1 MADVVD
7 RKHGR
12 RRGPGPAKGGSRKLA
27 ILGVFL
33 LVVLAVAAFALT
45 R

>member
-1 MADVVD
+1 MTDVI

-12 RRGPGPAKGGSRKLA
+12 RRGPGPAQGGGRQLA
-27 ILGVFL
+27 ILGTVL
-33 LVVLAVAAFALT
+33 LIVLAVAAFALT

>member
-1 MADVVD
+1 MTDVI

-12 RRGPGPAKGGSRKLA
+12 RRGPGPAQGGGKQFA
-27 ILGVFL
+27 ILGTVL
-33 LVVLAVAAFALT
+33 LIVLAVAAFALT

>member
-1 MADVVD
+1 MADAMD

-12 RRGPGPAKGGSRKLA
+12 RRGPGPAKGSRRLA
-27 ILGVFL
+27 VLVVFV

>member
-1 MADVVD
+1 MTDVI

-12 RRGPGPAKGGSRKLA
+12 RRGPGPAQGGGKQLA
-27 ILGVFL
+27 ILGTVVL
-33 LVVLAVAAFALT
+33 LIVLAVAALALT